1 MKILFKRL
9 GYILFAT
16 LIMLQYSLSAEKLN
30 VVTTTTDLADI
41 ARNVGGDKVSVISLS
56 RGNQDLHSI
65 EPRPSMVINIKNAD
79 MLVVVGMDLDMWAKS
94 LADAGRNS
102 KVMIGSKGYLDAS
115 INIPKLDIPAKVDA
129 SMGDIHI
136 YGNPHYWLSPVNGK
150 IVSKAIL
157 DKLFEIQP
165 ADADYFKKNYD
176 EYIVRLDENI
186 KKWKEMLKPYAGTKI
201 VTYHDGW
208 PYFTKEFDLIVD
220 GFIEPKPGIS
230 PSPAHVLS
238 LEKKIKT
245 DDIRLILVEP
255 FHDIREAEKIAK
267 DTGIKYVVIATSVGG
282 LNGTS
287 SYIEMFDYN
296 INKIIEALSR

>member
-1 MKILFKRL
+1 MKTLIMRL
-9 GYILFAT
+9 SYIFIAA
-16 LIMLQYSLSAEKLN
+16 LIMLQYSSGAERLN
-30 VVTTTTDLADI
+30 IVTTTTDLADL
-41 ARNVGGDKVSVISLS
+41 ARNIGGDKVSVISLS

-79 MLVVVGMDLDMWAKS
+79 LLIVVGMDLDMWSKS

-102 KVMIGSKGYLDAS
+102 KVMIGSRGYLDAS
-115 INIPKLDIPAKVDA
+115 INVPKLDVPAKVDA

-136 YGNPHYWLSPVNGK
+136 YGNPHYWLSPVNGR
-150 IVSKAIL
+150 IISKAIL
-157 DKLFEIQP
+157 DKLIEIQP
-165 ADADYFKKNYD
+165 LESGYFENNYN
-176 EYIVRLDENI
+176 EYIVKLDENI
-186 KKWKEMLKPYAGTKI
+186 KKWKEMLKPYQGTKI

-208 PYFTKEFDLIVD
+208 PYFTKEFELVVA

-245 DDIRLILVEP
+245 EGIKLILVEP
-255 FHDIREAEKIAK
+255 FHDIREAEKISK
-267 DTGIKYVVIATSVGG
+267 DTSIKYVVVATSVGG

-296 INKIIEALSR
+296 IGKIVEALSK